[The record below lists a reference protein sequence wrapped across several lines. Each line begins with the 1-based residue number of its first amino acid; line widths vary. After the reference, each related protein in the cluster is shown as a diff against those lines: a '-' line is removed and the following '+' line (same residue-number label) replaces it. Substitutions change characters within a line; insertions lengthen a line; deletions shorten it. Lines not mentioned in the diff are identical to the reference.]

1 MKQISS
7 CTLDCQDTCSTVV
20 KTDEAGKVSIT
31 GNPDH
36 PFTRGVICAKGK
48 RALQRLTSPNRITTP
63 LIKQGGAFEPA
74 TWDTALELVAE
85 KLKALRHEPAAILHV
100 RNHGYRGVFSE
111 GSNYLFNLLGA
122 SSTRGSLCDEAG
134 CTAFKAD
141 FGALEMNAPEELL
154 NAGHMV
160 NWGKDFSRSSLHL
173 AGLVKRAR
181 KKGCSVTTISPGG
194 DGNRSYSDYLIQI
207 RPGTDRF
214 LAAAVIKLM
223 MEQGLASTR
232 AMARASGLD
241 HFLALIKDQP
251 LETLLTACDCRRSD
265 LEHLLNIYA
274 DPADKPAAS
283 IMGWGIQ
290 RYLFGGENVRYI
302 NALAFL
308 SGQVG
313 IQGGG
318 TYFNIPSSRN
328 VNTGW
333 GAGSGTPCRTLLLP
347 RIGREILDSDPPI
360 KFLLAD
366 GTNFV
371 NQAPDSKTI
380 QQAMERIDF
389 KVVVD
394 AFMTDTASLADVIL
408 PCALDHEREEIVG
421 SCFHTVVNYSAPV
434 FPTVGEARCDFEIM
448 ADLADRLELPFP
460 KRKEIL
466 ANALAVTSNG
476 SDQHHDNRVAKL
488 KKTGF
493 IKTAHPDIAWKEF
506 VFAHGDGNYRLPEKL
521 SGENPPPEGF
531 PLHLLS
537 LVNRDFLHSQI
548 PEEKQQGLPNV
559 WINPDSPVMAELNL
573 SAPIS
578 LATPLGRMPVKLCF
592 LDDLHSLSLI
602 IRRGG
607 WMKHGRCV
615 NPLIEPRISDM
626 GETAAYYSQYAR
638 LEN

>member
-7 CTLDCQDTCSTVV
+7 CTLDCQDTCSTII
-20 KTDEAGKVSIT
+20 KTDDDGRVSIS

-48 RALQRLTSPNRITTP
+48 RALQRRTSPHRITTP
-63 LIKQGGAFEPA
+63 LIKRAGSFEPVS
-74 TWDTALELVAE
+74 WDAALDLVA
-85 KLKALRHEPAAILHV
+85 KKIKALRHEPAAMLHV
-100 RNHGYRGVFSE
+100 RNYGYRGVFAE

-122 SSTRGSLCDEAG
+122 SATRGSLCDEAG
-134 CTAFKAD
+134 CTAFIED

-154 NAGHMV
+154 NAGHIV
-160 NWGKDFSRSSLHL
+160 NWGKDFSRSSIHL
-173 AGLVKRAR
+173 AGLVKNAR
-181 KKGCSVTTISPGG
+181 KKGCGITTISPGG
-194 DGNRSYSDYLIQI
+194 DGNRAYSDHLIRI

-214 LAAAVIKLM
+214 LAAAVIKAML
-223 MEQGLASTR
+223 EQGLASPR
-232 AMARASGLD
+232 AMDRASGLAD
-241 HFLALIKDQP
+241 FMALINGQTLDG
-251 LETLLTACDCRRSD
+251 LLTACDCKRPD
-265 LEHLLNIYA
+265 LDHLLNIYA
-274 DPADKPAAS
+274 DPGGIPVAS

-313 IQGGG
+313 IRGGG
-318 TYFNIPSSRN
+318 IYFNIPSSRSI
-328 VNTGW
+328 NTGW
-333 GAGSGTPCRTLLLP
+333 AGKAGSPCRALLLP
-347 RIGREILDSDPPI
+347 RIGLELLEADPGI
-360 KFLLAD
+360 KLLLAD

-380 QQAMERIDF
+380 QQAMEKIDF

-394 AFMTDTASLADVIL
+394 AFMTDTARLADVIL
-408 PCALDHEREEIVG
+408 PCALDHEREEILG

-434 FPTVGEARCDFEIM
+434 FPPAGDARCDFEIM
-448 ADLADRLELPFP
+448 AGLADRLALPFP
-460 KRKEIL
+460 NREDIL
-466 ANALAVTSNG
+466 ADALDINAIGNAQNHENSIAEL
-476 SDQHHDNRVAKL
+476 RE
-488 KKTGF
+488 TGF
-493 IKTAHPDIAWKEF
+493 IKTAHPDIAWEGLR
-506 VFAHGDGNYRLPEKL
+506 FAHGDGNYRLPDTL
-521 SGENPPPEGF
+521 GEEAPPPDGF

-559 WINPDSPVMAELNL
+559 WINPDSPVLAGLDRT
-573 SAPIS
+573 APIF

-592 LDDLHSLSLI
+592 LDDLHPFSLI

-607 WMKHGRCV
+607 WMMHGQCA
-615 NPLIEPRISDM
+615 NHLIGPKISDM